1 MTVPMD
7 DAPNVGDFSDPQAWT
22 QRQLFDRRMVLLSGA
37 LDDGVANRVGAALM
51 TLDATGDSAVQ
62 LQIDSGDGTVD
73 AALALTDI
81 VDLLG
86 VPVHATCVGQA
97 AGPAVGVLAVCDQRT
112 VSPHA
117 RLRLLEPTIDVQG
130 NARQLQQL
138 AAGHL
143 DRMAMFW
150 TRLSEATGTPVERLR
165 HDASE
170 GRFLSA
176 QEAVAYGLADAVATP
191 DARIHR
197 LPGRSI
203 GFGPR

>member
-1 MTVPMD
+1 MTVPTD
-7 DAPNVGDFSDPQAWT
+7 DAPNLGDGSDPQGWM
-22 QRQLFDRRMVLLSGA
+22 QRRLFDRRMVLLSGP
-37 LDDGVANRVGAALM
+37 LDDEVANRVGVSLM

-73 AALALTDI
+73 AALALMDI

-97 AGPAVGVLAVCDQRT
+97 AGPAVGVLAVCDRRT

-117 RLRLLEPTIDVQG
+117 RLRLFEPTVEVQG
-130 NARQLQQL
+130 SARQLQQL

-143 DRMAMFW
+143 DRMSMFW
-150 TRLSEATGTPVERLR
+150 TRLSEATGTSVEKLR
-165 HDASE
+165 HDASD

-176 QEAVAYGLADAVATP
+176 EEAVAYGLADEVATP